1 MLRRESGSANGCLWA
16 MASWDY
22 RRAALHRRHC
32 IIFLGEMNI
41 PLGTVTAEKGRFKH
55 VTPRK
60 LRWQWKV
67 TKGKYIFKWLVFH
80 CHISFTGCISC
91 YLQKTPIAICAARLF
106 RLCVSV
112 HVWVKNRGFPVNR
125 KGSCCQGWNHFQ
137 KASKEMTLKNVTRC
151 CFTCIKISAETPW
164 SCKRSNWWCFFFD
177 DVFN

>member
-16 MASWDY
+16 MASWYY

-41 PLGTVTAEKGRFKH
+41 PLGTVTAEKGRFNQ

-91 YLQKTPIAICAARLF
+91 YLQKTPIAICASQLFWLRVPLHVSVQLCVPSEPKGSFWRVETIKEGIQVNDLEACYEVLF
-106 RLCVSV
+106 RLHQNFRRNSV
-112 HVWVKNRGFPVNR
+112 I
-125 KGSCCQGWNHFQ
+125 
-137 KASKEMTLKNVTRC
+137 L
-151 CFTCIKISAETPW
+151 
-164 SCKRSNWWCFFFD
+164 
-177 DVFN
+177 